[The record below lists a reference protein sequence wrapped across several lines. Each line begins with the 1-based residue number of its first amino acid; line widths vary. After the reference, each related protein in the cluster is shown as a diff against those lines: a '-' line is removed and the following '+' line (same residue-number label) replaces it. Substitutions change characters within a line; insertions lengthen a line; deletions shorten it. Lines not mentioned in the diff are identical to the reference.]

1 MAGLGAD
8 ADDYLAK
15 PFNSSELR
23 ARIRAGERMLG
34 LQEQLREE
42 SRRST
47 ELALTDELTGVLNR
61 RAVLGRLE
69 EVLGNS
75 ERLTRL

>member
-1 MAGLGAD
+1 
-8 ADDYLAK
+8 
-15 PFNSSELR
+15 
-23 ARIRAGERMLG
+23 MLG